1 MMMMMTRM
9 MMLTMMMMMMM
20 RRMMLTMMMTG
31 RMMNIYGK
39 CLSWWLATYNA
50 ASQTPLA
57 PIYSHHD
64 DHHHDFKRSSISQS
78 TNTEVLFL

>member
-1 MMMMMTRM
+1 MMMT
-9 MMLTMMMMMMM
+9 T
-20 RRMMLTMMMTG
+20 
-31 RMMNIYGK
+31 MMNIYGK

-64 DHHHDFKRSSISQS
+64 DHDNLNDYDDDDNDDQDNDKDHDVNDEYNEKQH
-78 TNTEVLFL
+78 NL

>member
-1 MMMMMTRM
+1 MTMMTT
-9 MMLTMMMMMMM
+9 TM
-20 RRMMLTMMMTG
+20 TMTQ
-31 RMMNIYGK
+31 MMNIYGK

-64 DHHHDFKRSSISQS
+64 DDHDKDDDDHDKDHDY
-78 TNTEVLFL
+78 